1 MPYIPKAWRVS
12 GDAFADVFG
21 GAVLPDTN
29 AAFANAQGQPV
40 AACLVMVM
48 AGSAGY
54 VPVSAQYFV
63 VKQQLPNAGLR
74 WVGVHEIIH

>member
-1 MPYIPKAWRVS
+1 
-12 GDAFADVFG
+12 
-21 GAVLPDTN
+21 
-29 AAFANAQGQPV
+29 
-40 AACLVMVM
+40 VM

-74 WVGVHEIIH
+74 WVGAHEIIH